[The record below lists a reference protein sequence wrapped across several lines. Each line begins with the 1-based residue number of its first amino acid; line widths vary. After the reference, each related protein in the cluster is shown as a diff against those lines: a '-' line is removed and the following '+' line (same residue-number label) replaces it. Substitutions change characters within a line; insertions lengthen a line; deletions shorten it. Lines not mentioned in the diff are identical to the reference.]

1 MTRDYRSRAQPQ
13 RKPESPPTPAW
24 VPFFYGFLLG
34 ATCVAIG
41 WVVLTPAGTP
51 LEWPGDLVPEK
62 QTQTTSVNS
71 KKETQPER
79 PKFTFYTILPEME
92 VVISDEEARPP
103 AASESNPA
111 RIEENTSRYR
121 LQVGS
126 FKKLSDA
133 DRQKARLA
141 LLGVE
146 AEIQKVN
153 IGEGDIY
160 YRVLTQTFSTKKE
173 LNQKRKMFQKNKI
186 NSLIVQVRN

>member
-1 MTRDYRSRAQPQ
+1 MTKDYRSRAQPQ
-13 RKPESPPTPAW
+13 KKPESSSTPAW

-34 ATCVAIG
+34 ATLIGIG

-51 LEWPGDLVPEK
+51 LVWPDNFVADDSQSPAMK
-62 QTQTTSVNS
+62 TQA
-71 KKETQPER
+71 EAQPER

-103 AASESNPA
+103 ASSENNGSANKDSK
-111 RIEENTSRYR
+111 ESKYR

-126 FKKLSDA
+126 FKKLTDA

-160 YRVLTQTFSTKKE
+160 YRVLTQAFSSKKE
-173 LNQKRKMFQKNKI
+173 LNKKRSMFQKNKI